1 MKRNIILIITFIWL
15 GFIALIAQTIALRE
29 LLVVFFGNELCLG
42 IIFTAWLLGI
52 TIGAFIVSFIT
63 DRVKSTAWILTIILF
78 LITLALPMQIG
89 YIRTSRALLDIPL
102 GQHIPFFETLY
113 MSFLLVVPFSIL
125 IGIAFPVACKI
136 YAQNNTPPTPLNRG
150 EDAQSIG
157 KVYIWEA
164 LGSLLAGIIFTFY
177 MVELFTVSAIVILC
191 STVTLLLAAIH
202 LNILRRKALPSSK
215 PIYTIFLALCIIIIA
230 GIISPST
237 CISSI
242 ERNFSK
248 SRWESIYGKDI
259 KLVRSVNSKYGD
271 IAIGKLQDQYS
282 LVENGKYISS
292 FPDDYTHAPL
302 AHLFMTQHP
311 APKNV
316 LLIGGGI
323 EGLIKEMLKY
333 PIESLD
339 YVQLD
344 PKIIQVVK
352 WYIPDEARKLIES
365 DKRLQIHY
373 LDGRQFVKD
382 TSNKYDL
389 IIINLPDPS
398 TATVNRFYTTDFFEE
413 AKQCLNKGGVLATR
427 CSSAVNYFGEDVG
440 NYTGS
445 VYDSLAAVFKQVLVT
460 PGTEAHFFAT
470 DAPDTITFDIKT
482 LDERYRASKVES
494 KYFISPASFETIL
507 EPQHIELTRK
517 ALADR
522 KQHYLNTDL
531 KPITYFFN
539 LVLWDTMTGESAS
552 AGTFFKTMAGIRFD
566 WVLGAILIIAAIWF
580 GIRFI
585 GRWITA
591 FAGMTGKSNALLSM
605 FIIGLSGLSL
615 ELILI
620 LAFQNIYGYLYQYI
634 GFMIALFMAG
644 LALGAIISNRL
655 IERWHKRYWTI
666 HLALVILSLA
676 LTWLLGIAPHIIL
689 ISILMIAIGTLT
701 GMAYPLL
708 SKIYLTRCYGAPGAS
723 YSELDPAE
731 LRGYNQVGKAA
742 GLIDAFDHLG
752 ACLGA
757 LFTGVLLIP
766 LFGITQTCLL
776 IALLNL
782 LTVIFIA
789 IPLPQRYKIPE

>member
-1 MKRNIILIITFIWL
+1 MKRNIILIITFVWL
-15 GFIALIAQTIALRE
+15 GFIALIGQTIALRE

-52 TIGAFIVSFIT
+52 TLGAFIASFIT
-63 DRVKSTAWILTIILF
+63 DRIKSSISILIAILLLITIILPAQVY
-78 LITLALPMQIG
+78 LIRI
-89 YIRTSRALLDIPL
+89 SRLMLDIPL
-102 GQHIPFFETLY
+102 GQHIPFFQTLY
-113 MSFLLVVPFSIL
+113 MIFLLVMPFSIM

-136 YAQNNTPPTPLNRG
+136 YA
-150 EDAQSIG
+150 DKDDSAQSIG
-157 KVYIWEA
+157 KVYVWEA
-164 LGSLLAGIIFTFY
+164 LGSLLAGILFTFLL
-177 MVELFTVSAIVILC
+177 VERFSAFEIILI
-191 STVTLLLAAIH
+191 SNGITLLLAIAIIPKTIVR
-202 LNILRRKALPSSK
+202 LVSAILIV
-215 PIYTIFLALCIIIIA
+215 IYTIIALNYTGPINDK
-230 GIISPST
+230 
-237 CISSI
+237 SI
-242 ERNFSK
+242 QR
-248 SRWESIYGKDI
+248 RWETTYGKDI
-259 KLVRSVNSKYGD
+259 KLVKSVDSKYGN
-271 IAIGKLQDQYS
+271 IAIGKLRDQYS
-282 LVENGKYISS
+282 LVENGKYVSS
-292 FPDDYTHAPL
+292 FPDEYTHAPL
-302 AHLFMTQHP
+302 AHLLLTQHP
-311 APKNV
+311 QPKNV

-323 EGLIKEMLKY
+323 EGTIKEMLKY

-344 PKIIQVVK
+344 PKIIEVIK
-352 WYIPDEARKLIES
+352 EYLPAEDLKTIET
-365 DKRLQIHY
+365 DKQLRIHY
-373 LDGRQFVKD
+373 TDGRQFIKYNY
-382 TSNKYDL
+382 TSTLYDL

-398 TATVNRFYTTDFFEE
+398 TATINRFYTTDFFRE

-445 VYDSLAAVFKQVLVT
+445 VYDSLSSVFKYVLVT

-470 DAPDTITFDIKT
+470 DESDIITFDIKT

-494 KYFISPASFETIL
+494 KYFISPASFEIIL
-507 EPQHIELTRK
+507 EPQHIELTKK

-531 KPITYFFN
+531 KPVTYFFN
-539 LVLWDTMTGESAS
+539 LVLWDTMTGESGS
-552 AGTFFKTMAGIRFD
+552 AGTFFKTLAGIRF
-566 WVLGAILIIAAIWF
+566 WWIIGAILFIATIWF

-585 GRWITA
+585 GRWIPA
-591 FAGMTGKSNALLSM
+591 FAGMTGKSNALLSI

-655 IERWHKRYWTI
+655 LNQNSSLMKKYWMI
-666 HLALVILSLA
+666 HIAIILLSLGLVYLMA
-676 LTWLLGIAPHIIL
+676 LLEITLPIFL
-689 ISILMIAIGTLT
+689 ISLFIIAIGTLT

-708 SKIYLTRCYGAPGAS
+708 SKMYIQSGAA
-723 YSELDPAE
+723 
-731 LRGYNQVGKAA
+731 VGRAA

-752 ACLGA
+752 ACIGA

-766 LFGITQTCLL
+766 LFGISQTCIL

-789 IPLPQRYKIPE
+789 TTKSIRYK